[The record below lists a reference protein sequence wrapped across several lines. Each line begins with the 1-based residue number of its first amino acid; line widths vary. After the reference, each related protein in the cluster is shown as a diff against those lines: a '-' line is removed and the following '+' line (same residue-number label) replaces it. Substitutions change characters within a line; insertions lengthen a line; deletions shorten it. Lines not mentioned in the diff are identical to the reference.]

1 LFLGFLNNHQFLTK
15 KNRMAGWGKK
25 KERNR
30 VLTRKSG
37 RNEGKTAG

>member
-1 LFLGFLNNHQFLTK
+1 
-15 KNRMAGWGKK
+15 MAGWGKK

-37 RNEGKTAG
+37 RNEGKNSRLAAILSEIKDAL